1 MRSHHSTRS
10 PHDRNPLSDPKELSR
25 FRSRSMPASKDLDT
39 PLRSRWFMFRTR
51 WSEKRILGLIAAL
64 VGLVAGILILIAATA
79 GQGVSLLTAIVGLGV
94 LYGSYLIYRGKTI
107 RLFGWGKARLGAW
120 INLIIGVATLLLHGG
135 VGGTESILAIVSGVL
150 GLLAA

>member
-1 MRSHHSTRS
+1 
-10 PHDRNPLSDPKELSR
+10 
-25 FRSRSMPASKDLDT
+25 
-39 PLRSRWFMFRTR
+39 MFRTR

-64 VGLVAGILILIAATA
+64 VGLVSGVLILIAATA
-79 GQGVSLLTAIVGLGV
+79 GQGVSLLTAVVGLGV
-94 LYGSYLIYRGKTI
+94 LYGSYLIYRGETR

-120 INLIIGVATLLLHGG
+120 INLIIGVATLILHGG